1 MFGSMR
7 RLFATAII
15 VQAMMIWSGA
25 NAFAADGEKLPVTVA
40 AVIDYQR
47 ILLDS
52 AASKSI
58 AEQMELR
65 RKSFQD
71 EIGKEEQRLHEAR
84 KALGK
89 QRSVLSDD
97 AFETKQEEFEAEYAG
112 VRELAAD
119 RRKQLEEASAE
130 AINEV
135 KGALIEIV
143 TSIAEERGFNLVL
156 PSSQVLFFS
165 RQIDLTEEVL
175 AKLDARLSQVA
186 VRDVTD

>member
-1 MFGSMR
+1 MFGPTK
-7 RLFATAII
+7 RLLTAVIV
-15 VQAMMIWSGA
+15 VQAMAIGFGMKSA
-25 NAFAADGEKLPVTVA
+25 VADETQLPPTVA

-47 ILLDS
+47 ILLES
-52 AASKSI
+52 SASKSI
-58 AEQMELR
+58 AEQMDLR

-89 QRSVLSDD
+89 QRSVLSSD
-97 AFETKQEEFEAEYAG
+97 AFETKQEEFESEYAG
-112 VRELAAD
+112 VRELAAE
-119 RRKQLEEASAE
+119 RRKQLESASAE

-135 KGALIEIV
+135 KAALIEIV
-143 TSIAEERGFNLVL
+143 TGIAEERGFNLVL

-175 AKLDARLSQVA
+175 SKLDARLSQVA
-186 VRDVTD
+186 VRDITD

>member
-1 MFGSMR
+1 MVVM
-7 RLFATAII
+7 
-15 VQAMMIWSGA
+15 VQAMAMWSGA
-25 NAFAADGEKLPVTVA
+25 NAVAADEEKLPTTVA

-58 AEQMELR
+58 AEQMDIR
-65 RKSFQD
+65 RKAFQD
-71 EIGKEEQRLHEAR
+71 EIGKEEQRLHEAK

-89 QRSVLSDD
+89 QRSVLSDE
-97 AFETKQEEFEAEYAG
+97 AFETKQEEFETEYAG
-112 VRELAAD
+112 VRQLAAD
-119 RRKQLEEASAE
+119 RRKQLEDASAE

-143 TSIAEERGFNLVL
+143 TGIAEERGFNLVL

-175 AKLDARLSQVA
+175 TKLDTRLSQVA
-186 VRDVTD
+186 VRDVVD

>member
-1 MFGSMR
+1 VFGPIK
-7 RLFATAII
+7 RLLAGVIM
-15 VQAMMIWSGA
+15 VQAIAICLGT
-25 NAFAADGEKLPVTVA
+25 NTNAADEDQLPPTTA

-47 ILLDS
+47 ILLEA

-58 AEQMELR
+58 AEQMDSR
-65 RKSFQD
+65 RKAFQD

-84 KALGK
+84 KALSK
-89 QRSVLSDD
+89 QRSVLSDE
-97 AFETKQEEFEAEYAG
+97 AFETKQGEFETEYAG

-119 RRKQLEEASAE
+119 RRKQLEDASAE

-156 PSSQVLFFS
+156 PSSQILFFS
-165 RQIDLTEEVL
+165 RQIDLTDEVL
-175 AKLDARLSQVA
+175 SKLDARLSKVA
-186 VRDVTD
+186 VRDLVD

>member
-1 MFGSMR
+1 MFGPIK
-7 RLFATAII
+7 RLLTMVSI
-15 VQAMMIWSGA
+15 VLAVVIWLGA
-25 NAFAADGEKLPVTVA
+25 NAFAADDEQLPATVA

-47 ILLDS
+47 ILLES

-58 AEQMELR
+58 AEQMDIR
-65 RKSFQD
+65 RKVFQD

-84 KALGK
+84 KELGK
-89 QRSVLSDD
+89 QRSVLSDE
-97 AFETKQEEFEAEYAG
+97 AFETKQGEFEVEYAG
-112 VRELAAD
+112 VRQLASD

-130 AINEV
+130 AVNEV

-143 TSIAEERGFNLVL
+143 TGIAEERGFNLVL

-175 AKLDARLSQVA
+175 SKLDARLSQVA
-186 VRDVTD
+186 VRDKVD

>member
-1 MFGSMR
+1 MFGPIK
-7 RLFATAII
+7 RLLTGVIM
-15 VQAMMIWSGA
+15 VQAIAICLGT
-25 NAFAADGEKLPVTVA
+25 NTNAADEDQLPPTTA

-47 ILLDS
+47 ILLEA

-58 AEQMELR
+58 AEQMDSR
-65 RKSFQD
+65 RKAFQD

-84 KALGK
+84 KALSK
-89 QRSVLSDD
+89 QRSVLSDE
-97 AFETKQEEFEAEYAG
+97 AFETKQGEFETEYAG

-119 RRKQLEEASAE
+119 RRKQLEDASAE

-156 PSSQVLFFS
+156 PSSQILFFS
-165 RQIDLTEEVL
+165 RQIDLTDEVL
-175 AKLDARLSQVA
+175 SKLDARLSKVA
-186 VRDVTD
+186 VRDLVD

>member
-1 MFGSMR
+1 MFGLKR
-7 RLFATAII
+7 RLLSLVLIVPAMAI
-15 VQAMMIWSGA
+15 WLGSG
-25 NAFAADGEKLPVTVA
+25 AFAADDEQLPATVA

-47 ILLDS
+47 ILLES

-58 AEQMELR
+58 AEQMDVR
-65 RKSFQD
+65 RKAFQD

-89 QRSVLSDD
+89 QRSVLSNE
-97 AFETKQEEFEAEYAG
+97 AFETKQEEFEKEYAG
-112 VRELAAD
+112 VRQLAAD

-130 AINEV
+130 AVNEV

-143 TSIAEERGFNLVL
+143 TGIAEERGFNLVL

-165 RQIDLTEEVL
+165 RQIDLTEQVL
-175 AKLDARLSQVA
+175 SKLDARLSEVP
-186 VRDVTD
+186 VRDRVD

>member
-1 MFGSMR
+1 MFGPIR
-7 RLFATAII
+7 RLLTAVVI
-15 VQAMMIWSGA
+15 VQAVASWSGTD
-25 NAFAADGEKLPVTVA
+25 AFAADGDKLPVTVA

-47 ILLDS
+47 ILLES

-58 AEQMELR
+58 AEQMDIR
-65 RKSFQD
+65 RKAFQD

-89 QRSVLSDD
+89 QRSVLSDE
-97 AFETKQEEFEAEYAG
+97 AFQTKQEEFEAEYAV
-112 VRELAAD
+112 VRDLASD
-119 RRKQLEEASAE
+119 RRKQLEDASAE
-130 AINEV
+130 AVNEV

-143 TSIAEERGFNLVL
+143 TGIADERGFNLVL

-175 AKLDARLSQVA
+175 SKLNDRLSQVA
-186 VRDVTD
+186 VRDKVD